1 VPAIPISFDDGYYPQ
16 GINYYSLREETPS
29 FYRYPDK
36 KVNSMLDELISALKS
51 AGYQVHEKV
60 LVSGFSAGG
69 MWANRYTVLH
79 PERVQAA
86 AIGQSGG
93 WLTVPFE
100 SYDNTTL
107 NWPLGLADYEQRKGQ
122 VYEKTEELKDIPQF
136 VYIGSDDTDAT
147 YYSST
152 YPEESELTIWGA
164 SDPERLETQATVLSN
179 RGYNVTFQLY
189 DGVGHTIT
197 ESMYED
203 VWNFL
208 ESHM

>member
-1 VPAIPISFDDGYYPQ
+1 
-16 GINYYSLREETPS
+16 
-29 FYRYPDK
+29 
-36 KVNSMLDELISALKS
+36 
-51 AGYQVHEKV
+51 
-60 LVSGFSAGG
+60 

-136 VYIGSDDTDAT
+136 VYIGSDDTEAT
-147 YYSST
+147 YSST
-152 YPEESELTIWGA
+152 YPDESELTIWGA